1 MDRKGICQAGR
12 GGVSSA
18 SPNWGQITVGGVL
31 GFLISQTAN
40 IASIIGAL
48 DVIERRWREWRTAHD
63 ATPQRGVP
71 QVSETDIV
79 AIRLLMTN
87 GSRHTFEEWLTDPDR
102 LKHYIDVFNQ
112 PSSSI
117 QPLQASFVQRN
128 GEALRVDVSRGAQ
141 NNLQLDELLSY
152 LKIDPAE
159 R

>member
-1 MDRKGICQAGR
+1 MLLRHSPNNVCYSRIVRSASIPNNIQAGLKCHEFL
-12 GGVSSA
+12 
-18 SPNWGQITVGGVL
+18 QISV
-31 GFLISQTAN
+31 
-40 IASIIGAL
+40 ASIIGAL

-63 ATPQRGVP
+63 ANPQRGIS

-87 GSRHTFEEWLTDPDR
+87 GSRHTFEEWLTHPDR
-102 LKHYIDVFNQ
+102 LKHYIDMFNQ

-152 LKIDPAE
+152 LHINSAE
-159 R
+159 K